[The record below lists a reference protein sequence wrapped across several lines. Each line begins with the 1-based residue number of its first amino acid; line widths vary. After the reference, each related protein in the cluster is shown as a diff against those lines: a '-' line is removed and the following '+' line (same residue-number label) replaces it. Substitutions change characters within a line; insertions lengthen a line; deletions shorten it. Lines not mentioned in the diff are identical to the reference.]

1 MDEYK
6 GETERRIGEVKKPMR
21 RQMLRASIIF
31 AVALCILLGAFFYLF
46 FLRVLYRQYD
56 QKLDDVLRYVEHNLD
71 ADELRRC
78 VDRGETSERY
88 DQMQTFLN
96 GLIDDLGIEYLYIV
110 IPEENVMVNVIS
122 ATSEAEFAAGE
133 GNMPIL
139 ETTDA
144 YTPEALQQYRS
155 FWNIEGTGHFEENSE
170 YGMFYTAVKP
180 LRTSD
185 GETLALICADESIDE
200 LHSSIR
206 QFLLYSVAI
215 LLAVFVVFVY
225 LMNAWMRRKVTDPL
239 LHLERSVEDYAENS
253 RNAQDILLVNYVPP
267 KIATGNEVQSLA
279 EAFALLTADL
289 RDSAEMTLHAQMR
302 AEQIENENRRL
313 AEEAN
318 TAAKIAALSES
329 IQSLFANIPGL
340 AFSKDAESG
349 RYLACNQAFAAFVGK
364 GAPEE
369 IIGLTDR
376 DIFEP
381 SAAEHFEKDD
391 AKALEMERPY
401 IFFEDVPDAAGSEHR
416 LQTTKLR
423 FNDSAGRHC
432 ILGIS
437 TDITELMLMRE
448 ETRETRL
455 AYEQAHSSSLTYSHI
470 AQALAAD
477 YSYLY
482 YVDLDTDDYIAY
494 RSDTETGVL
503 AVETRGV
510 DFFHES
516 RKQSKTILYAE
527 DVPMFLDTFK
537 KANILNA
544 LDEHGAYTLTYRQL
558 VDGAPVY
565 MNMKITR
572 MSGEARHI
580 IIGISNVDAQMRY
593 QEEMDRVK
601 EERATYARVTALSGD
616 YLCVYTV
623 DPDTE
628 RYTQYSATR
637 EYEELGLAVAGED
650 FFARAR
656 TEAMRVIHPDDQ
668 ERFDSMF
675 TKENVL
681 AEIRQNGV
689 FVITYRMIIDGVYTY
704 VSSKAAIIREKDG
717 PQLIIGVNNVD
728 AQMRREMEYEH
739 NLTVARTKA
748 NIDALTGV
756 RNKHAYIDAET
767 ELNRR
772 IAEDSGVKFAI
783 VALDVNNLKLMN
795 DTKGHAAGDQLL
807 QDSCAAI
814 CHIFFRSSVF
824 RVGGDEFVVIS
835 QGEDYENIDALLD
848 ELRAGNEQ
856 NLQTGGPIIAS
867 GMARYDGDRSVQAVF
882 ERADSK
888 MYKEKKRLKSV

>member
-1 MDEYK
+1 MPEAVR
-6 GETERRIGEVKKPMR
+6 ERERRIGEVKKPMR
-21 RQMLRASIIF
+21 RQLLRASILF
-31 AVALCILLGAFFYLF
+31 AVALCVLLGAFFYLF
-46 FLRVLYRQYD
+46 FLRVLYNQYD
-56 QKLDDVLRYVEHNLD
+56 QKLDEVIRYVEHNLD

-78 VDRGETSERY
+78 VESGETTPRY
-88 DQMQTFLN
+88 DEMQAFLN
-96 GLIDDLGIEYLYIV
+96 GMIDDLTLEYLYVV
-110 IPEENVMVNVIS
+110 IPEEDVMVNVIS
-122 ATSEAEFAAGE
+122 ATSAAEFAAGE
-133 GNMPIL
+133 DNMPLL
-139 ETTDA
+139 ETTEA
-144 YTPEALQQYRS
+144 YTPESLRQYRS
-155 FWNIEGTGHFEENSE
+155 YWNVQEIAHFEEDSE

-185 GETLALICADESIDE
+185 GETLALLCADESIEE

-206 QFLLYSVAI
+206 QFLLYSIAI
-215 LLAVFVVFVY
+215 LIAVFVVFVC
-225 LMNAWMRRKVTDPL
+225 LMNAWLRQKVTDPL
-239 LHLERSVEDYAENS
+239 LKLEHSVEDYAENS

-267 KIATGNEVQSLA
+267 TITTGNEVQSLA
-279 EAFALLTADL
+279 EAFALLAADVH
-289 RDSAEMTLHAQMR
+289 DSAEMTLHAQMR

-313 AEEAN
+313 AEEAK

-349 RYLACNQAFAAFVGK
+349 RYLACNQMFAAFIGK
-364 GAPEE
+364 QLPEE

-376 DIFEP
+376 DIFGAED
-381 SAAEHFEKDD
+381 AAHFVQDD
-391 AKALEMERPY
+391 AKALEMDRPY
-401 IFFEDVPDAAGSEHR
+401 IFFEDVTDAAGSTHR

-455 AYEQAHSSSLTYSHI
+455 AYEQANSSSLTYSHI

-482 YVDLDTDDYIAY
+482 YVDLESDDYIAY
-494 RSDTETGVL
+494 RSDTAAGVL

-510 DFFHES
+510 DFFEES
-516 RKQSKTILYAE
+516 RRQSKTILYDE
-527 DVPMFLDTFK
+527 DVPMFLNTFRK
-537 KANILNA
+537 DNILKA

-572 MSGEARHI
+572 MSGEAQHI

-623 DPDTE
+623 DPETE

-637 EYEELGLAVAGED
+637 EYEELGLASAGEA
-650 FFARAR
+650 FFAHAQKD
-656 TEAMRVIHPDDQ
+656 AVRVVHPEDL
-668 ERFDSMF
+668 ERFENMF
-675 TKENVL
+675 TKANVL

-689 FVITYRMIIDGVYTY
+689 FVITFRMLIDGAYTY
-704 VSSKAAIIREKDG
+704 VTSKAAIIQEKDG

-739 NLTVARTKA
+739 KLSVARTKA

-772 IAEDSGVKFAI
+772 IAEDSGAQFAVI
-783 VALDVNNLKLMN
+783 ALDVNNLKHMN

-807 QDSCAAI
+807 RDSCAVI
-814 CHIFFRSSVF
+814 CRIFAKSPVF

-835 QGEDYENIDALLD
+835 QGEDYENIDALLGQ
-848 ELRAGNEQ
+848 LRAANEESV
-856 NLQTGGPIIAS
+856 QTGGPIIAS
-867 GMARYDGDRSVQAVF
+867 GMAKYDGDRNVQAVF

-888 MYKEKKRLKSV
+888 MYKEKKRLKNV